1 MSDNGA
7 KRMASRG
14 IADVSEGSVLAD
26 FETWQS
32 EELWPGIA
40 RYYHNSA
47 TTNAKTDVFDID
59 EFSKVLAKD
68 SSHAFQASVLQVV
81 ALTHSE
87 DRLKY
92 HMKLE
97 LPKNIKYHV
106 GDYLELVPENSAED
120 VECLMGVLQD
130 HGCDLA
136 DPMIPMMCTHLELR
150 HKASAKV

>member
-1 MSDNGA
+1 MRDSGA
-7 KRMASRG
+7 KLMAPRG
-14 IADVSEGSVLAD
+14 VADVSEGSVLAD

-32 EELWPGIA
+32 EQLWPGIA
-40 RYYHNSA
+40 QFHSISP
-47 TTNAKTDVFDID
+47 TTIVTADAFDINQ
-59 EFSKVLAKD
+59 FAQVLAKD
-68 SSHAFQASVLQVV
+68 SSHAFNASVLQVV

-97 LPKNIKYHV
+97 LPENINYQV

-120 VECLMGVLQD
+120 VDCLMEILQD

-136 DPMIPMMCTHLELR
+136 DPIIPIMRSHLELR